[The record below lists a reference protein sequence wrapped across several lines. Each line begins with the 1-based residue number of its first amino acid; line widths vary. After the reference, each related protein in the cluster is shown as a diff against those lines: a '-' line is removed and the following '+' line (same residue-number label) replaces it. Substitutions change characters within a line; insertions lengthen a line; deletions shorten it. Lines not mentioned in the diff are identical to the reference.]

1 MSESV
6 DEADEA
12 MPAKPRRPSHSA
24 TLAAGDEGDDD
35 EESLDEDCNGRHC
48 HKDVL
53 AGGLRERDC
62 SVNPAIVKR

>member
-6 DEADEA
+6 DEVDEA
-12 MPAKPRRPSHSA
+12 MHAKPRRPSHSA
-24 TLAAGDEGDDD
+24 SLAAGDEGDDD
-35 EESLDEDCNGRHC
+35 EESLDDDCNGRHC

-53 AGGLRERDC
+53 AGGLRERDR